1 MLANMKL
8 TGRCSIRTD
17 VMLASSKS
25 SLQEAEDSIARLE
38 MRLEQYEIHMA
49 RGGSS
54 DRVAANELT
63 QARSAYERAKAVR
76 DEIRGVPANGKAASA
91 ATLPPET
98 TLPDVSAFGM
108 KRTSSRRHAD
118 VRFMRRM
125 ACPATCN

>member
-1 MLANMKL
+1 
-8 TGRCSIRTD
+8 
-17 VMLASSKS
+17 MLASSKS

-76 DEIRGVPANGKAASA
+76 DEIRGVPANDAVAIPTEMFTHKGDHVELMISA
-91 ATLPPET
+91 EQI
-98 TLPDVSAFGM
+98 
-108 KRTSSRRHAD
+108 RSRLEHSEK
-118 VRFMRRM
+118 
-125 ACPATCN
+125 

>member
-49 RGGSS
+49 RGGSF

-63 QARSAYERAKAVR
+63 QARSAY
-76 DEIRGVPANGKAASA
+76 
-91 ATLPPET
+91 
-98 TLPDVSAFGM
+98 
-108 KRTSSRRHAD
+108 
-118 VRFMRRM
+118 
-125 ACPATCN
+125 

>member
-1 MLANMKL
+1 
-8 TGRCSIRTD
+8 
-17 VMLASSKS
+17 MLASSKS

-76 DEIRGVPANGKAASA
+76 DEIRGVPANRKA
-91 ATLPPET
+91 
-98 TLPDVSAFGM
+98 VQ
-108 KRTSSRRHAD
+108 RRPYRPHI
-118 VRFMRRM
+118 
-125 ACPATCN
+125 

>member
-1 MLANMKL
+1 
-8 TGRCSIRTD
+8 
-17 VMLASSKS
+17 MLASSKS

-54 DRVAANELT
+54 DRVAANDLT

-98 TLPDVSAFGM
+98 IPSGCVCFRDEA
-108 KRTSSRRHAD
+108 HI
-118 VRFMRRM
+118 
-125 ACPATCN
+125 